1 MSAVDTLAELLA
13 PHVEAELRLIT
24 SAPVATIAPSP
35 TNPRKNFDA
44 AGMAELT
51 DSVRRHGVM
60 QPILIRPWP
69 VAYPCEGTRPLYE
82 IVAGERRWRAA
93 CAAGLQ
99 DIDVK
104 VRDLTDK
111 EVLELQIVEN
121 LQRRDLHPLEEA
133 DGYERMM
140 RHYGYTADDLAAKI
154 GKSRGYIY
162 GRLKLVSL
170 CDVGRRRF
178 FAGDLNP
185 SVALLVARIPTSK
198 LQEQALREILYD
210 ADQDDN
216 LEDETMTVREARD
229 HLQRRYML
237 DLAKAPWRMDDAA
250 LLPKAGSCRD
260 CVKRTGCQPEIFDD
274 VSSADVCTD
283 IECYADKKTAVL
295 KREVAEAKSN
305 GAKVIEG
312 AAGQEMVDRKL
323 MNYPHDE
330 YIKEG
335 AVLNLAAICW
345 NDPDRRSYGQILGD
359 QVPHTLVED
368 QARNKLVAVVDV
380 ATAREK
386 LAELGLL
393 DTRGETSE
401 ELTARRSATAKRV
414 EAENTFRQ
422 RLWNRLRETLTV
434 RHQADSVFSCA
445 TTTGL
450 TRLLA
455 TRAFLLMGTEHQ
467 YALSLRWQEPG
478 KTKTARVDNLLAHI
492 KVMDLADLA
501 LLLLD
506 ITLVGGATTNEYVI
520 DSSQPLVLLEAAS
533 LLGVDA
539 EAIRRT
545 LDAPTHVARLIE
557 KSAKAAQANRPV
569 AFRCPDFGH
578 TWSGRGQQPAWVKG
592 WLARGKTLDEL
603 RVPTQ
608 DSADAENTQT
618 KTEDE

>member
-1 MSAVDTLAELLA
+1 MSAVDTLSELLA
-13 PHVEAELRLIT
+13 PHVEAELRKII
-24 SAPVATIAPSP
+24 SAPVASIAPSP
-35 TNPRKNFDA
+35 TNPRKHFDA

-69 VAYPCEGTRPLYE
+69 VAYPCEGPRPLYE

-93 CAAGLQ
+93 CAAGVH

-111 EVLELQIVEN
+111 EVIELQIVEN

-140 RHYGYTADDLAAKI
+140 RHHGYTADDLAAKI

-170 CDVGRRRF
+170 CDAARRRF

-198 LQEQALREILYD
+198 LQEQALGEIL
-210 ADQDDN
+210 ADDN
-216 LEDETMTVREARD
+216 AGDDDETMTVREARA

-237 DLAKAPWRMDDAA
+237 DLAKAPWRLDDAD

-283 IECYADKKTAVL
+283 IECYAAKKTAAL
-295 KREVAEAKSN
+295 KREVAEAKTN

-312 AAGQEMVDRKL
+312 AAGQEMIDRKL
-323 MNYPHDE
+323 MTYTHLD

-422 RLWNRLRETLTV
+422 RLWDRLRETLTA
-434 RHQADSVFSCA
+434 RHQAEGVLSGA

-478 KTKTARVDNLLAHI
+478 KTKTARVDSLLQHI
-492 KVMDLADLA
+492 KSMALFDLA

-520 DSSQPLVLLEAAS
+520 DSSQPLVLLEAAR

-545 LDAPTHVARLIE
+545 FDAPTHVARLLE
-557 KSAKAAQANRPV
+557 KSPKAAQATRPG
-569 AFRCPDFGH
+569 AFRY
-578 TWSGRGQQPAWVKG
+578 SGPRI
-592 WLARGKTLDEL
+592 
-603 RVPTQ
+603 
-608 DSADAENTQT
+608 
-618 KTEDE
+618 

>member
-1 MSAVDTLAELLA
+1 MSAVDTLSELLA
-13 PHVEAELRLIT
+13 PHVETELRKIT

-35 TNPRKNFDA
+35 TNPRKYFDA
-44 AGMAELT
+44 TGMAELT

-69 VAYPCEGTRPLYE
+69 AAYPCEGPRPLYE

-93 CAAGLQ
+93 CAAGAH

-140 RHYGYTADDLAAKI
+140 RHHGYTADDLAAKI

-170 CDVGRRRF
+170 CAVGRRRF

-198 LQEQALREILYD
+198 LQEQALGEIL
-210 ADQDDN
+210 ADDN
-216 LEDETMTVREARD
+216 ADETMTVREARD

-237 DLAKAPWRMDDAA
+237 DLAKAPWRLDDAD
-250 LLPKAGSCRD
+250 LLPKAGSCLD
-260 CVKRTGCQPEIFDD
+260 CIKRTGCQPEIFDD
-274 VSSADVCTD
+274 ISSADVCTD
-283 IECYADKKTAVL
+283 IECYAAKKTAVF
-295 KREVAEAKSN
+295 KREVADAKTN
-305 GAKVIEG
+305 GAQVIEG
-312 AAGQEMVDRKL
+312 AAGQAMVDRKL
-323 MNYPHDE
+323 TNYPDDD
-330 YIKEG
+330 YAKRG
-335 AVLNLAAICW
+335 CVLNLAAICW

-359 QVPHTLVED
+359 QVQPTLVED
-368 QARNKLVAVVDV
+368 QSRNKLVAVVDV
-380 ATAREK
+380 ATARAA

-393 DTRGETSE
+393 DTPGETFE
-401 ELTARRSATAKRV
+401 DLTARRTAVSKRV
-414 EAENTFRQ
+414 AAENIFRQ
-422 RLWNRLRETLTV
+422 RLWERLRETLTV
-434 RHQADSVFSCA
+434 RQQADGMLNGA
-445 TTTGL
+445 TNTGL

-467 YALSLRWQEPG
+467 YALSLLWQETG
-478 KTKTARVDNLLAHI
+478 KTKTARVDSLLERI
-492 KVMDLADLA
+492 KSMALHDLK

-520 DSSQPLVLLEAAS
+520 DSSKPLVLLEAAS

-539 EAIRRT
+539 EAFRRN
-545 LDAPTHVARLIE
+545 LEAPTPVAE
-557 KSAKAAQANRPV
+557 KSPKAAHANRPV
-569 AFRCPDFGH
+569 AFRCPDTGQ
-578 TWSGRGQQPAWVKG
+578 TWSGRGQKPAWIKDQ
-592 WLARGKTLDEL
+592 LTRGKTLDEL
-603 RVPTQ
+603 RVHTQ
-608 DSADAENTQT
+608 ESDDTKNTQPE
-618 KTEDE
+618 TETE